1 MELELLLGI
10 CMTKRIPS
18 CPMERHQHL
27 HECFAVCR
35 TLRRH
40 AASQAGPSSLQHVGS
55 VTMEVPTPLSG
66 YGVEGLMFRI
76 LHLFQCNVFHKL
88 MDQVGMRCSNTM
100 FRSFVRASACR
111 KVPQAANESK
121 RGLNLGSFRFSS
133 GFFGLGFGGR
143 FEMRL

>member
-1 MELELLLGI
+1 M
-10 CMTKRIPS
+10 
-18 CPMERHQHL
+18 
-27 HECFAVCR
+27 
-35 TLRRH
+35 
-40 AASQAGPSSLQHVGS
+40 
-55 VTMEVPTPLSG
+55 
-66 YGVEGLMFRI
+66 
-76 LHLFQCNVFHKL
+76 VFHKL